1 MVILGCFFIL
11 LFIITLIWDKKGKI
25 ANTRWLQYVGLWS
38 IPLGYIAGQARLDRS
53 GGRTSA
59 LGYTGYLADQR
70 FDIQVKPVLGTD
82 HFLPVPY
89 LIYDPADRRD
99 WNHG

>member
-1 MVILGCFFIL
+1 MTFYSFRVMVILGCFFIL

-38 IPLGYIAGQARLDRS
+38 IPLGYIAGQA
-53 GGRTSA
+53 GWIVAEVGRQPWA
-59 LGYTGYLADQR
+59 IQ
-70 FDIQVKPVLGTD
+70 DIQVKPVLGTD